1 MAKALHIQ
9 VQVVEMTVVAVN
21 CNDKQVLEVAV
32 MVVVVNYIEPGEV
45 VAMEMVV

>member
-1 MAKALHIQ
+1 
-9 VQVVEMTVVAVN
+9 MTVVAVN

-45 VAMEMVV
+45 VAMEMVVDIAVLMEVVVEVQ

>member
-1 MAKALHIQ
+1 
-9 VQVVEMTVVAVN
+9 MTVVAVN

-45 VAMEMVV
+45 YGLDRLGLIKYVF